1 MIIRILLLVVAIGST
16 VPIAS
21 AGPTEDAAAY
31 HLITV
36 TAPNPTPYGVRLVQ
50 DIENHPR
57 VQAISQHC
65 KTFQW
70 TSATPIYRER
80 YAAALPPT
88 TLPIVALVRS
98 DGGVIWKASGPNV
111 PTGDALADAL
121 VAWTYAD
128 RKTNPRAIPSANQ
141 SPIRTQSDR
150 RFPGL
155 LHRPLEGVIPDTIT
169 IEHDT
174 SGLPWVP
181 IGIAGFVGFAGV
193 VLLCGLAIFG
203 VLSVVFAIGV
213 VIKLA
218 S

>member
-1 MIIRILLLVVAIGST
+1 MAE
-16 VPIAS
+16 
-21 AGPTEDAAAY
+21 PTEDAAAY

-36 TAPNPTPYGVRLVQ
+36 TAPSPTPYGVRLVN
-50 DIENHPR
+50 DLEENPR
-57 VQAISQHC
+57 VQAILRHC
-65 KTFQW
+65 KTFNW

-121 VAWTYAD
+121 VARAYAD
-128 RKTNPRAIPSANQ
+128 RKANPRAIPPANR
-141 SPIRTQSDR
+141 SPIQTQGDR
-150 RFPGL
+150 KLSGL
-155 LHRPLEGVIPDTIT
+155 MRRPLDGVIPDTIT

-181 IGIAGFVGFAGV
+181 IGIAGFVGF
-193 VLLCGLAIFG
+193 LLLAGLAIG
-203 VLSVVFAIGV
+203 GLLLVVVAIVIV
-213 VIKLA
+213 VKLV